1 MSFTGIFWLGQNVN
15 VCGDK
20 AMVVN
25 LTALLHPKIQ
35 KINAKTSLTET
46 VDCTLNTALN
56 GSFDTFDLNFF
67 VFSCLLF
74 SHG

>member
-15 VCGDK
+15 VSGDK

-25 LTALLHPKIQ
+25 LNALLHPKLQ

-46 VDCTLNTALN
+46 VDSPVQMKIMSLQQK
-56 GSFDTFDLNFF
+56 
-67 VFSCLLF
+67 LLLAEIQNID
-74 SHG
+74 